1 MFDQMLASEQ
11 AFGTILP
18 MERTYVRR
26 RLVLALAGAV
36 MVAPWLSPLRAAV
49 SGERPVRVASTTYVV
64 HAGDSL
70 WSIAERL
77 SPGADPRPLADAIA
91 EANGVAAGDLVPGQ
105 TLAIPSR

>member
-11 AFGTILP
+11 AFGSIRP

-26 RLVLALAGAV
+26 RVALALAGAIAL
-36 MVAPWLSPLRAAV
+36 APWLAPLRAAV

-77 SPGADPRPLADAIA
+77 APTEDPRPMVDAIA
-91 EANGVAAGDLVPGQ
+91 RANGLAAGDLVPGQ
-105 TLAIPSR
+105 SLVIPAR

>member
-1 MFDQMLASEQ
+1 MCSSDL
-11 AFGTILP
+11 TILP

-77 SPGADPRPLADAIA
+77 SPGTDPRPLADAIA
-91 EANGVAAGDLVPGQ
+91 ESNGVAAGDLVPGQ